1 MKSNN
6 EFSHESAVIGLFE
19 DHTQDPPDLDMRVED
34 WVPGSM
40 RGSGPETKS
49 FCQLQIEN
57 VYSLASKEKPS
68 LADVDTY
75 YKKVWIKEDSGRE
88 VSSLDS
94 GSEMDL
100 VKTAAAE
107 QSSGTNLNL
116 DSLLVLEEL
125 DIVKDQWSKN
135 VISSNCSKDPSEVS
149 PAEDVLEE
157 LFLPVHFTGGVDTA
171 SPDEVSSSSDFPGP
185 PTEAPEPQDP
195 LRETVPQ
202 RISVI
207 VKPCSRPPALSPQE
221 EVQEKVQE
229 GPPPVKRGRG
239 RPKGSKN
246 KKKKKVS
253 QEKKFCERCVVLGQ
267 ICR

>member
-1 MKSNN
+1 MEMKSNN

-19 DHTQDPPDLDMRVED
+19 DYNQDPGPDPM
-34 WVPGSM
+34 SA
-40 RGSGPETKS
+40 SGPETKS
-49 FCQLQIEN
+49 LCQLQIEK
-57 VYSLASKEKPS
+57 VYSLKPS
-68 LADVDTY
+68 FADLDVDTNY
-75 YKKVWIKEDSGRE
+75 NKVWIKEDSGRE
-88 VSSLDS
+88 VSSLDR

-107 QSSGTNLNL
+107 QNSGTNLNL

-125 DIVKDQWSKN
+125 DIIKDRWSKN
-135 VISSNCSKDPSEVS
+135 VISNSSKNPSEVS

-171 SPDEVSSSSDFPGP
+171 SPDQVSSSSDVPGLP
-185 PTEAPEPQDP
+185 PEAPKPQDP

-221 EVQEKVQE
+221 EVQEA
-229 GPPPVKRGRG
+229 PPPVKRGRG

-246 KKKKKVS
+246 KKKKVS
-253 QEKKFCERCVVLGQ
+253 SEKKFCERCVVLGQ